1 MVDNITKIKE
11 NYMPKLD
18 GTGPQGAGPMTG
30 RGCGK
35 CNGAQGTG
43 MGMGRGLGCRGG
55 RRGLGRM
62 AVGLSPEETKKVLET
77 EKELLKQELD
87 AIEKELKDQK

>member
-1 MVDNITKIKE
+1 
-11 NYMPKLD
+11 MPKLD
-18 GTGPQGAGPMTG
+18 GTGPQGQGAMTG

-35 CNGAQGTG
+35 CNGAQGTS

-55 RRGLGRM
+55 GRGFGRM
-62 AVGLSPEETKKVLET
+62 AVGLSPEETKKALET
-77 EKELLKQELD
+77 EKELLKQELE